1 MPGVHQA
8 SVTEL
13 DGLTELKLILE
24 TDDALSGVLEH
35 LHHRGSSLLALEKR
49 DPTLE
54 DVFIDLVERAGRGYL
69 AQSRKTKMVND
80 QWVMVDARICARS
93 RSGH

>member
-1 MPGVHQA
+1 MHQA

-54 DVFIDLVERAGRGYL
+54 DVFIDLVGRGL
-69 AQSRKTKMVND
+69 D
-80 QWVMVDARICARS
+80 VDTSQREDEKAEN
-93 RSGH
+93 G